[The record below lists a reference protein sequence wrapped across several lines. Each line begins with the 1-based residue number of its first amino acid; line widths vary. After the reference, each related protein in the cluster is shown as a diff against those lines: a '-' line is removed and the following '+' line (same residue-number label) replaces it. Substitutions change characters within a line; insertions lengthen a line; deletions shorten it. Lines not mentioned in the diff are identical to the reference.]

1 MSQQLPRCPTT
12 GKRSFATLE
21 EASRWLASKAQEFS
35 TRSAAE
41 SYPKYAYEC
50 ESLKCPYVHVATKP
64 PERATL
70 NRGGRSKSRKDRRKF
85 GGKNG

>member
-1 MSQQLPRCPTT
+1 MTDLPRCPDT
-12 GKRSFATLE
+12 GKRSFESLE
-21 EASRWLASKAQEFS
+21 AASRWLASKADEFS
-35 TRSAAE
+35 ARSAAE

-50 ESLKCPYVHVATKP
+50 LRCPYTHVATKP

-70 NRGGRSKSRKDRRKF
+70 SRGGRPKSRKNRRKF